1 MNSPKNKSS
10 QSLSYEACKPALSIL
25 IPFYKD
31 DASGLIKD
39 LSKQKANA
47 PFEIILVD
55 DGTGDKALSAKLSD
69 IIETQSSAVRLIT
82 LANNQGRAAAR
93 NHLQKAARAKWILFL
108 DADMRPTS
116 DTFLQNY
123 LDVIRQDSAD
133 VIFGGFKVEDKTTDK
148 SGELHRALSAVSDCL
163 PLSERQA
170 AGPQYVASSNLCL
183 KKSVITENPFDDG
196 FKGWGWEDS
205 EWAAR
210 INQSY
215 RLMHLDNPAL
225 HLGLEDTDTLLNRF
239 KNSGANYVRF
249 TEKHPELAKTLKLYR
264 LSKTLKNIPGQGI
277 IRPVLKAIVKAPAPM
292 RARLFALKLW
302 RASWYAEALS

>member
-1 MNSPKNKSS
+1 MNSLNKTSIESPSFKAIKPK
-10 QSLSYEACKPALSIL
+10 LSVL

-31 DASGLIKD
+31 DAGALIKD
-39 LSKQKANA
+39 LSQQKTTAS
-47 PFEIILVD
+47 FEIIIVD
-55 DGTGDKALSAKLSD
+55 DGTGDETLSKKLSVL
-69 IIETQSSAVRLIT
+69 IQSQKSAVKLIT
-82 LANNQGRAAAR
+82 LAQNQGRSAAR
-93 NHLQKAARAKWILFL
+93 NHLQKAARADWILFL

-116 DTFLQNY
+116 EAFLQNY
-123 LDVIRQDSAD
+123 LDLIETNSAD
-133 VIFGGFKVEDKTTDK
+133 VIFGGFKVEETASDR

-210 INQSY
+210 ISQSH
-215 RLMHLDNPAL
+215 RLLHIDNPAL
-225 HLGLEDTDTLLNRF
+225 HLGLESTETLLNRF
-239 KNSGANYVRF
+239 KNSGHNYVRF
-249 TEKHPELAKTLKLYR
+249 TEKHPELAKTLTLYR
-264 LSKTLKNIPGQGI
+264 LSKTLKNVPGQSFM
-277 IRPVLKAIVKAPAPM
+277 RPFLKAIVKAPAPM
-292 RARLFALKLW
+292 KARLFALKLW